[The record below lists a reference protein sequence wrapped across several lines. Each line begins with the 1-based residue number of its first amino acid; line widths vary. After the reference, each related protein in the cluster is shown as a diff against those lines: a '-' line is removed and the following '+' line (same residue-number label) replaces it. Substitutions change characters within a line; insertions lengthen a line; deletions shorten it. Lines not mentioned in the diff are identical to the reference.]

1 MAELRWTAEALDWLE
16 DIHTY
21 ITGDNPEAA
30 SKVIAGIVA
39 KAELLREFP
48 DIGTR
53 LRRIPEGEVRMVL
66 YGHYRL
72 AYLRRADAAV
82 VEILGVFHGAL
93 DIDRYLP

>member
-16 DIHTY
+16 EIHAY
-21 ITGDNPEAA
+21 IAGDNADAA
-30 SKVIAGIVA
+30 RKVVAGIVA

-72 AYLRRADAAV
+72 AYLRRADVAV